1 MKSFKSPPETKPV
14 DRLSEV
20 CHILA
25 LGVLRM
31 NAREKEGGS
40 ISSPFGT
47 ENLVDFPLGTERS
60 CCRSQEKGG
69 KQ

>member
-1 MKSFKSPPETKPV
+1 MKSSHSATQPQPV

-31 NAREKEGGS
+31 KAREKTADVF
-40 ISSPFGT
+40 SPFGT
-47 ENLVDFPLGTERS
+47 ENLVDFPLSTERS